1 MLYLFSLSVSDT
13 YKTFSLFSVSFFWHT
28 AKHQLYI
35 CIAINHCYSLTAKSC
50 QAMSD
55 YSIIILLT
63 TCTTIKLTTNFE
75 LTTPQSNEAN
85 FLSRSHITGPF
96 HCNTFLRQGPDRM
109 NYKSFFRLFL
119 ISLSVPTL
127 QWKTGEGGGQ
137 WAPWSAL
144 QTSRRDSGFLIS
156 QLICRRGIIWDSG
169 GRIIDWLT
177 GTVAAACIFHPL
189 ATWHKISCRHKHKSA
204 NACSNAKKKKFKVNF
219 QMSR

>member
-1 MLYLFSLSVSDT
+1 
-13 YKTFSLFSVSFFWHT
+13 
-28 AKHQLYI
+28 
-35 CIAINHCYSLTAKSC
+35 
-50 QAMSD
+50 MSD
-55 YSIIILLT
+55 YSIIIRLT

-156 QLICRRGIIWDSG
+156 QLICRRGFIG
-169 GRIIDWLT
+169 VR
-177 GTVAAACIFHPL
+177 
-189 ATWHKISCRHKHKSA
+189 CRHKHKSA
-204 NACSNAKKKKFKVNF
+204 NACSNAKKKSSKLI
-219 QMSR
+219 SRCLVKSRHGGVSVWLGLLSFIRRHKQ